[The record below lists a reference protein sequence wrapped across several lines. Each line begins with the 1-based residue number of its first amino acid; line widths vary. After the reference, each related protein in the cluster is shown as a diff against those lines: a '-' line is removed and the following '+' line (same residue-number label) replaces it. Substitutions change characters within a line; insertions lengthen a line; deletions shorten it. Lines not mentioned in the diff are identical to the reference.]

1 MPRVSYNG
9 LIADVREEDLAA
21 GIAELSGCSRQER
34 KHILKSVE
42 KALDHAL
49 KLSTGGRSAFS
60 EQQLRDIAND
70 IGLWFAGEVIAG
82 RAERYKVA
90 VQ

>member
-1 MPRVSYNG
+1 MP
-9 LIADVREEDLAA
+9 A
-21 GIAELSGCSRQER
+21 GVAELSGCSRAER
-34 KHILKSVE
+34 KYILKSVE
-42 KALDHAL
+42 KALDNAL
-49 KLSTGGRSAFS
+49 KLSISGRSAFT

-82 RAERYKVA
+82 RAERYKVV